1 MNTIDRAALFFHRA
15 YCALVMFLH
24 NAGAP
29 DWLVNLPSYLVPHV
43 LKLAGAKAWLK
54 ARSLADSGHPLRG

>member
-1 MNTIDRAALFFHRA
+1 MNTIDRAALCFHRA
-15 YCALVMFLH
+15 YCALVLFLF
-24 NAGAP
+24 NLGAP
-29 DWLVNLPSYLVPHV
+29 GWLVNLPSHLVPSS

>member
-1 MNTIDRAALFFHRA
+1 MNNLDLAALYFHRA
-15 YCALVMFLH
+15 YCALVLFLF

-29 DWLVNLPSYLVPHV
+29 GWMVNLPSHLVPSS